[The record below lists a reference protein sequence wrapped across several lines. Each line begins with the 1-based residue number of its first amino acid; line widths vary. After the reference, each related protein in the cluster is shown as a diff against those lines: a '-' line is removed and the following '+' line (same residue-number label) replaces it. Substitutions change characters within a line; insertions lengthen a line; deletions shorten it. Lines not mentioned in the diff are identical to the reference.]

1 MGALSAA
8 RAHAVVAVSDFDRA
22 MGFYRD
28 TVGLT
33 PTQENAGATTFAL
46 GGGTLL
52 DVYASQFAGTAK
64 STSVH
69 LEVTDLDAAMA
80 ELRRR
85 GVSFEDY
92 DMGELSTTNGV
103 AEGPGGIRS
112 AWFKDP
118 DGNTIG
124 IVQPG

>member
-1 MGALSAA
+1 MGALSDAK
-8 RAHAVVAVSDFDRA
+8 AHAVIAVSDFDRA
-22 MGFYRD
+22 MSFYRD
-28 TVGLT
+28 AVGLT
-33 PTQENAGATTFAL
+33 ASAGAEGVATFAL

-52 DVYASQFAGTAK
+52 DVYASQYAGTAR

-80 ELRRR
+80 ELRER

-92 DMGELSTTNGV
+92 DMGELSTTEGV
-103 AEGPGGIRS
+103 AAGPGGIRS